1 MSEQL
6 SLDLFETA
14 EGFGPGPGEVGFY
27 PLPSPCPIRGGC
39 CSHQLHQQ
47 TGYQGCSGNVAM
59 CEASQLA
66 AGRTM
71 RQSQWD
77 LLHPYTRRCYEEIIR
92 NKRR

>member
-1 MSEQL
+1 MAMQQL
-6 SLDLFETA
+6 TLDLFDA
-14 EGFGPGPGEVGFY
+14 EDRKPRPGEVDYY
-27 PLPSPCPIRGGC
+27 PLPSPCQLSSGC
-39 CSHQLHQQ
+39 CSHHLYEQ
-47 TGYQGCSGNVAM
+47 TGNQGCSGNVAM

-77 LLHPYTRRCYEEIIR
+77 LLHPYTRRRYEEIIR